1 MASMNERNSD
11 GRSSDGAGD
20 MGKSE
25 SKVRWWEYY
34 FVRYFPGTIVGALL
48 ILFLTGWSGSSIYGL
63 GLSAAG
69 NFVDIKGST
78 ITALTALGFVYCY
91 IASAPILFWHTTR
104 AYLGL
109 NPLNFRWRF
118 WIATGVI
125 VIALTVLA
133 YVCFTLTLLN
143 LLALFLLLLVTVIQ
157 VAMIVTAHGDRLKKI
172 LSFYSDLATARARK
186 DASVN
191 GYTESYRHL
200 REHGN
205 AVFIVCMEFVLAFVI
220 LAAPRRAVALFALPI
235 WILPSTYAWFIATF
249 LESRLKEL

>member
-1 MASMNERNSD
+1 MDDRNSD
-11 GRSSDGAGD
+11 GRSFGEAGD
-20 MGKSE
+20 MGKSD
-25 SKVRWWEYY
+25 SQIRWWEYY

-48 ILFLTGWSGSSIYGL
+48 ILFLTGWSGSSVHGL

-69 NFVDIKGST
+69 NFVDLKGST
-78 ITALTALGFVYCY
+78 ITALAALGFVYCY
-91 IASAPILFWHTTR
+91 IASAPILFWHATR

-109 NPLNFRWRF
+109 NPLSFRWRF

-133 YVCFTLTLLN
+133 HVCFRLTTLN
-143 LLALFLLLLVTVIQ
+143 LLGLFLLVLITVIQ
-157 VAMIVTAHGDRLKKI
+157 AGMIVTAHGDRLEKI
-172 LSFYSDLATARARK
+172 SSFYSDLATARARK
-186 DASVN
+186 DPGVN

-205 AVFIVCMEFVLAFVI
+205 AVSIVCMEFVLAFVI
-220 LAAPRRAVALFALPI
+220 LTAPRRAVALLVLPV
-235 WILPSTYAWFIATF
+235 WVLPSAYAWFVATF